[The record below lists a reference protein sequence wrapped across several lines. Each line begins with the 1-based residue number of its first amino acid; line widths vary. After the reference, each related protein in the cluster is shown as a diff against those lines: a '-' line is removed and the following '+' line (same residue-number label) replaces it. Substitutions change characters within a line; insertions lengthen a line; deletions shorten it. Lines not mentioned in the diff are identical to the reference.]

1 MLLTEYDAKF
11 HEKCM
16 REDYMEEGYTK
27 GLSEGISQGISQG
40 ISKGRNDE
48 RITIVINAINSGMSE
63 SEIVTKLHIP
73 QETIDAA
80 KTEMDSNK

>member
-16 REDYMEEGYTK
+16 REDYMEEGYNK
-27 GLSEGISQGISQG
+27 GFSEGIAQGISQGISQG
-40 ISKGRNDE
+40 TSNAYT
-48 RITIVINAINSGMSE
+48 TIIINALHSGMSE

>member
-27 GLSEGISQGISQG
+27 GLSEGISQG